1 MTERSRNLSS
11 SLLLFVAAVY
21 WYSAAADFREL
32 SRLFPRVIAIIVG
45 AGAVVLAALTLSG
58 RGPVIRLSE
67 GDAGQ
72 RHMRSGTLIAVLL
85 GWTALIP
92 LLGLLIA
99 SVIGVS
105 VMGYITFRGH
115 HGTVR
120 AIIIALVSVIAFY
133 LLFTLLLNVPFPL
146 GLFG

>member
-11 SLLLFVAAVY
+11 AVVLLAVSVY
-21 WYSAAADFREL
+21 WYTAAADYREL
-32 SRLFPRVIAIIVG
+32 SRLFPRVIALIVG
-45 AGAVVLAALTLSG
+45 AGAVLLGVLTLSG
-58 RGPVIRLSE
+58 HGPIIRMAQ

-72 RHMRSGTLIAVLL
+72 RHMRSGTLMTVLI

-92 LLGLLIA
+92 LLGLLPA
-99 SVIGVS
+99 SVIGVT

-115 HGTVR
+115 HGTLR
-120 AIIIALVSVIAFY
+120 AIIIALVSVVVFY
-133 LLFTLLLNVPFPL
+133 GLFTFLLNVPFPL